1 MSNAPTPKKHKRKT
15 SEPTHVIHTIVP
27 TAHVHHR
34 TQTPTASP
42 TVHVRVR
49 TEEDP
54 PVPFPPLNF
63 TLVMDEFNH
72 TDPPVPMQTQ
82 LLYSSSESSPDSV
95 LTNPGVYVGAMFM
108 LPMIVLGA
116 WVVQGRVRRRYYHPI
131 PNDGDD
137 FPELGVVRL
146 STHTDGAV

>member
-15 SEPTHVIHTIVP
+15 PEPTHVVVHERTFTPSVKHTHVLVPTIVP

-42 TVHVRVR
+42 TAHVRVR
-49 TEEDP
+49 TEEEDP

-63 TLVMDEFNH
+63 TFVMDEFNH
-72 TDPPVPMQTQ
+72 TDPPMPMQTQ
-82 LLYSSSESSPDSV
+82 LLYSSSESS

-116 WVVQGRVRRRYYHPI
+116 WFVEGRVRRRHYHPI

-137 FPELGVVRL
+137 FP
-146 STHTDGAV
+146 